1 MKSIL
6 ILSLLLCA
14 ATAAPAEVQEQAPE
28 AVEVVP
34 EGLAAAPAPESREVA
49 QAEEAPAP
57 QARFDF
63 CPTGWFTY
71 NFRCYKFSTTAMTW
85 FKAEEYCNSQGGHL
99 ASVSDPGVYNF
110 LQQMTQSA
118 GQSVAWLGGFYL
130 QGSWLWIDRAG
141 FYYTNWYSPSSS
153 YTSYS
158 CIYLRSSYGWGNLQC
173 TSAYRFICSK
183 NPFDC

>member
-28 AVEVVP
+28 AVEAVP
-34 EGLAAAPAPESREVA
+34 EGLAAAPAPESRAVA

-118 GQSVAWLGGFYL
+118 GQSMAWLGGFYL
-130 QGSWLWIDRAG
+130 QGSWLWIDRSG
-141 FYYTNWYSPSSS
+141 FYYTNWYSLSSS